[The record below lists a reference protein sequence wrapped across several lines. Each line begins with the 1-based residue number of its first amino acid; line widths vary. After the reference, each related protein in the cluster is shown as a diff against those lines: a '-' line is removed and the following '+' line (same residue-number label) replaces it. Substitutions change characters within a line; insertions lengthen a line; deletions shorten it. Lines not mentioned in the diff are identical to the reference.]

1 MVYNKLIMTLKL
13 QKFLVVGFIYFLT
26 IASHSKENFTLKWVE
41 LVPKFAYSFIPD
53 EGVSDEMWEDEDF
66 LKKVENAGL
75 LINKEIIG
83 KKIRID
89 GFMVPLDF
97 DYGEALTVEEF
108 VLVPD
113 AGMCIHVPPPPPNQM
128 IFIKLRKPERVRY
141 MYQPIA
147 VEGILKNTAPIEEI
161 YNSIYEMT
169 AESLEDIDFEDLTY

>member
-1 MVYNKLIMTLKL
+1 MFVILNSK
-13 QKFLVVGFIYFLT
+13 KFLVMGCVFFLT
-26 IASHSKENFTLKWVE
+26 ITSFSKDNITLKWVE
-41 LVPKFAYSFIPD
+41 LVPKFAYSFIPE

-66 LKKVENAGL
+66 LKKVEKAGL
-75 LINKEIIG
+75 MINKEIIG

-128 IFIKLRKPERVRY
+128 IFIKLKKPEKVRY

-147 VEGILKNTAPIEEI
+147 VEGILKNIPPIEEI

-169 AESLEDIDFEDLTY
+169 ADNLEDIDFEDLTY